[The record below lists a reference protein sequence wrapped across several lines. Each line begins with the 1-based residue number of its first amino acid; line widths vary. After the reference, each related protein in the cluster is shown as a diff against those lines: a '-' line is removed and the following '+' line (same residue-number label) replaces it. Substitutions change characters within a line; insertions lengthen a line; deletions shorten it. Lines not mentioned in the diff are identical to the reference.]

1 MITNED
7 VDEDALSCIKKI
19 SVLLRGI
26 TSKDNCDFYCLNCLN
41 KFRMKIQLEWYK
53 LVCENKVFRN
63 LTMSLKTLKY
73 LNLINIKNLINHH
86 LLSMPCSVRFFN
98 VYNIF
103 I

>member
-26 TSKDNCDFYCLNCLN
+26 TSKDNYDFYCLNCLN

-53 LVCENKVFRN
+53 
-63 LTMSLKTLKY
+63 
-73 LNLINIKNLINHH
+73 
-86 LLSMPCSVRFFN
+86 
-98 VYNIF
+98 
-103 I
+103 